1 MTQICN
7 VTHFLHNSQRKLD
20 CRSGKNNRNLWHTFW
35 TAHIMLQDFP
45 MFEIVCWVNHVS
57 TRKHS
62 SRVRTD
68 CQSDLHSGGGGR
80 ACTPLDTLPTPAYP
94 TPWTHYPPD
103 SLPPERTCDQVGTW
117 DQRYPTLLP
126 LWRDRRLWK
135 HKTVFYCNRTRCTP
149 KWLYSLDGIMY
160 CRLHSNIPVD
170 TICITLEDYC
180 QDFVHLKDK
189 FYQVLLT
196 RAQHKIVI
204 DYMKVLFSR
213 YVKLLDRTVI
223 EFVRSFLL
231 QFQIQIIKQY

>member
-1 MTQICN
+1 
-7 VTHFLHNSQRKLD
+7 
-20 CRSGKNNRNLWHTFW
+20 
-35 TAHIMLQDFP
+35 
-45 MFEIVCWVNHVS
+45 
-57 TRKHS
+57 
-62 SRVRTD
+62 
-68 CQSDLHSGGGGR
+68 
-80 ACTPLDTLPTPAYP
+80 
-94 TPWTHYPPD
+94 
-103 SLPPERTCDQVGTW
+103 
-117 DQRYPTLLP
+117 
-126 LWRDRRLWK
+126 
-135 HKTVFYCNRTRCTP
+135 
-149 KWLYSLDGIMY
+149 MY

-204 DYMKVLFSR
+204 DYMKALFSR